1 MISFLKTIGAS
12 RKGWTY
18 HGVLPVRVPSDYST
32 KHHPDVFDP
41 TNYVYSG
48 VILRNVPDLQHQT
61 GRLCEPSWS
70 TMGDCIES
78 LLAYANAGKQHQWK
92 QVGTLEA
99 AHFFREMSYS
109 YYRINRVIPW
119 DRHTTRKMKIMPHEL
134 FPRAQKSTKCLCTHV
149 PDPHPSTMK
158 CSNCNT
164 QGCAFIIHLHSGTL
178 WCTTCEPADQRPM
191 SWSSCC

>member
-1 MISFLKTIGAS
+1 MPSGKKLICPTCNQERKKRHWTKAQWKQTRPAVGGRNECLVCWVLGPTSADWKEVEDLLETVTGSEYQNLDLRFQDFMISFLKTIGPS
-12 RKGWTY
+12 RKGWSY

-41 TNYVYSG
+41 TNYVYSR
-48 VILRNVPDLQHQT
+48 VVLRNVPDLQHRM
-61 GRLCEPSWS
+61 GWLCEPSWE

-109 YYRINRVIPW
+109 
-119 DRHTTRKMKIMPHEL
+119 
-134 FPRAQKSTKCLCTHV
+134 
-149 PDPHPSTMK
+149 
-158 CSNCNT
+158 
-164 QGCAFIIHLHSGTL
+164 
-178 WCTTCEPADQRPM
+178 
-191 SWSSCC
+191 